1 MNRDDLLKEM
11 RDSIGTQAPIVFFEK
26 MVDVMSL
33 LFNRIDDLEKDL
45 KETRMNAA
53 LAIQWE
59 PKVASAMLSDQINVL
74 RKDKDKDTYFEE
86 ITRLKKAFVEDRVTQ
101 NYQDFCAFW
110 QEVLGWHP
118 FLNYK

>member
-26 MVDVMSL
+26 MVDVMGL

-74 RKDKDKDTYFEE
+74 RKDKDKDTYFED

-101 NYQDFCAFW
+101 NYQDFCSFW